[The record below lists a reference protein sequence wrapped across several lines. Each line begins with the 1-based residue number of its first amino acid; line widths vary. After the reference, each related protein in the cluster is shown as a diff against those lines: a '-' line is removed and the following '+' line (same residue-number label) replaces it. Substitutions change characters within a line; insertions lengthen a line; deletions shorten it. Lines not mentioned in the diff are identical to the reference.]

1 MRLRAEQ
8 LARHLQ
14 QDLLPVYL
22 VAGDEPLQQ
31 DEALDA
37 LRAAARARGF
47 DERHR
52 FSADTGIDWNALRN
66 EAQSLSLFGGR
77 RILEVI
83 LLDKRPDKDGS
94 AILRELLEQ
103 SLPDT
108 LLLIRCS
115 RLDRRRDWNSA
126 WVKAVESS
134 GAVMEVWPVEG
145 KQLQHWLRDRLAS
158 RGLSIDEDALE
169 LLIQRSEGNLLAA
182 AQEID
187 KLALIIDDKPNVGKR
202 VTAAAVQQAVGDSSR
217 YTPFDLGDAL
227 SAGDASRAIRILHTL
242 RAEGV
247 EAPVVLWALTREIRL
262 LDTLATG
269 GAPPRL
275 PPARLRALQAQA
287 SRLPPRQI
295 HRALAL
301 AIRTDQTIKGM
312 EPGDP
317 WLHLAGLVMRLAGTP
332 LPGVLEK

>member
-83 LLDKRPDKDGS
+83 LLDKRPDKAGS

-103 SLPDT
+103 SPADT

-126 WVKAVESS
+126 WVKAVESA

-145 KQLQHWLRDRLAS
+145 KQLHHWLRDRLAS
-158 RGLSIDEDALE
+158 RELSIDEDALE

-187 KLALIIDDKPNVGKR
+187 KLALIVDDKR

-227 SAGDASRAIRILHTL
+227 SAGDASRAMRILHTL

-269 GAPPRL
+269 GPPPRL

-332 LPGVLEK
+332 LPGVLER